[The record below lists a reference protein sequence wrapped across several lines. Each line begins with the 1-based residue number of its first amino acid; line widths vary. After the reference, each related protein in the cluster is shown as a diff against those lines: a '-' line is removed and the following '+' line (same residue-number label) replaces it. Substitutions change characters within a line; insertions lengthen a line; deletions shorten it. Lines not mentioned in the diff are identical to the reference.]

1 MSALQITTEQD
12 GQQPEIGK
20 FDRSILNLLKQHGRT
35 PAEIAEELNV
45 SKRTVHS
52 ALERLE
58 DKVAKVPFTHYY
70 LLAHGAYGDK
80 CFVYRAH
87 FDQCSEGMKQWSDRA
102 GSNPTRRSYINMM
115 YRVCAG
121 KLVPDF
127 VMHPGG
133 WEWPNTFYAF
143 RSAWDK
149 HYHKRAMPDILVK
162 SLRAFAANALN
173 IDLKSEYKRVESLEL
188 KPPKPRGKYRH
199 IRLSL
204 QEIDKAIAWIEGPS
218 GREAAE
224 KYILDSPVQPT
235 PDQIDSAHDELKAHF
250 AFSLEGCIRPSPL
263 LWVKVEQVALYANK
277 NSDGSHVRFVAYEP
291 KTGDIFNKRIIHPIL
306 AEWAWHW
313 KLRRLKFHYAHL
325 FVDSNY
331 YQPEKYESARLA
343 EVRERFGAC
352 YRELFEYLGK
362 QEDIYFQ
369 DTLYCMRHISAW
381 FWIDRYGIAII
392 PRLRSMGWRSESTLL
407 SHYVDIDDASE
418 DMLDPGNQVK
428 A

>member
-1 MSALQITTEQD
+1 MTALQIATEPE
-12 GQQPEIGK
+12 GQQPEISK
-20 FDRSILNLLKQHGRT
+20 LEKEILKLLSHHGRS
-35 PAEIAEELNV
+35 PAELADELAV
-45 SKRTVHS
+45 STRTIHN
-52 ALERLE
+52 ALDRLS
-58 DKVAKVPFTHYY
+58 DKVAKVQGTHYY
-70 LLAHGAYGDK
+70 LLSRQGYADK

-87 FDQCSEGMKQWSDRA
+87 FDQCSEGMKLWTERA
-102 GSNPTRRSYINMM
+102 GNNPTRRSYINTM
-115 YRVCAG
+115 YRVCSG

-133 WEWPNTFYAF
+133 WEWPDTFYAF
-143 RSAWDK
+143 RSAWEK

-162 SLRAFAANALN
+162 SLRAFAANALG
-173 IDLKSEYKRVESLEL
+173 IDLKSEDRRVKLLEL

-204 QEIDKAIAWIEGPS
+204 EEIDKAIAWIGGEVGK
-218 GREAAE
+218 EAAE
-224 KYILDSPVQPT
+224 RVGLT
-235 PDQIDSAHDELKAHF
+235 HDALKGHF

-263 LWVKVEQVALYANK
+263 LWVKVEQVGLHANK
-277 NSDGSHVRFVAYEP
+277 NNAGSHVRFVAYEP
-291 KTGDIFNKRIIHPIL
+291 KTGDIFNKRVMHPAL
-306 AEWAWHW
+306 AEWAWTW
-313 KLRRLKFHYAHL
+313 ADRRRSFNYAHL

-362 QEDIYFQ
+362 QEDVYFQ

-381 FWIDRYGIAII
+381 FWIDRYGIGII
-392 PRLRSMGWRSESTLL
+392 KRLRSMGWRSESTLL